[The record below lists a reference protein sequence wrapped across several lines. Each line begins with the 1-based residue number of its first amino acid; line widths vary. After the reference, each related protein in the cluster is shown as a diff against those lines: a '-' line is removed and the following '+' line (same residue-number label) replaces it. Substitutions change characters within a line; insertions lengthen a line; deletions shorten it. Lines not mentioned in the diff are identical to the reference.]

1 MKKELEDLVVDNLGL
16 VYNVVNKYKTRILQ
30 FLEYEDAIQIGILG
44 LIDAA
49 NTFDE
54 IRQVEFSTY
63 AYSCIRNSLFIEL
76 VRVKRKK
83 RYANNYTISL
93 DEVLTENDEF
103 TLLDCLQSEIN
114 INEEVADNGMIKL
127 LYKYVDELENDLQRQ
142 IMQLRLKDKTFGQ
155 IAAILTKP
163 PSVIYANYQKAL
175 NKLRYKFREDR
186 NEYNTM

>member
-1 MKKELEDLVVDNLGL
+1 MKKELENLVVNNLGL
-16 VYNVVNKYKTRILQ
+16 VYDIVNKYKTRILQ
-30 FLEYEDAIQIGILG
+30 FLEYEDAIQIGMLG

-54 IRQVEFSTY
+54 TRQLAFSTY

-114 INEEVADNGMIKL
+114 INEEVANNELINL
-127 LYKYVDELENDLQRQ
+127 LYKYIDELENDLQRQ
-142 IMQLRLKDKTFGQ
+142 IMQLRLKDRTFEQ
-155 IAAILTKP
+155 IADILNT
-163 PSVIYANYQKAL
+163 PSSVVYLHYQKAL

-186 NEYNTM
+186 NE